1 MICELCMHEYYH
13 DSMRQLTL
21 RVDDALVG
29 RLKQVAAERNE
40 SVNSYAE
47 AVLSAAVDPELAG
60 DEVERLRE
68 RLARAGVL
76 MTSDRDV
83 RRPPERELAKARKTA
98 GRGKSLSHY
107 LTEGKD

>member
-1 MICELCMHEYYH
+1 
-13 DSMRQLTL
+13 MRQLTL